1 MTSPSPA
8 RLPTILGLTIKIVIT
23 TMKKIAIAAILVAF
37 PFAASFAQPQGN
49 DPVIMTVNGQPVL
62 RSEFEYSYNKNNSEG
77 VIDKKSVEE
86 YVDLFINYK
95 LKVAAALDARYD
107 TLTSYKKEFAQYRDQ
122 QVLPMLVTD
131 ADLETEAK
139 NIYNQTVERIGPDGL
154 IKPAHILLRADQ
166 QAPQAEWDAAKV
178 RIDSIYQAL
187 KAGADF
193 AELATRLSQDP
204 GSARQGGE
212 LPFVQHGQLVKEFE
226 DAAFALQPGE
236 MSGVVKSPY
245 GYHIILMKERKML
258 EPFEHHHDAILRF
271 MEQRNMREQIAQQ
284 KVQKMVD
291 ESEGKLTRDQLMVQ
305 KANELSK
312 DDSDLRYLI
321 QEYHDGLLLYE
332 ISNNLVWDKAAKDE
346 AGLKDYFLKHKANYA
361 WDEPRF
367 KGIAYHVKDKADV
380 KGVKNCVKKLPF
392 DQWAEALRTTF
403 NADSVIRIRV
413 EKGIFKC
420 GDNAFIDKVVFKKDT
435 TYNSLKDYPIDA
447 HYGKM
452 LKKGPEDYTDVRGL
466 VVADYQEQLEKEWVA
481 DLRRRYTFKVNDD
494 VLKTVNN
501 HE

>member
-1 MTSPSPA
+1 MKNTWEI
-8 RLPTILGLTIKIVIT
+8 RPTGLLLIIFSLCFSH
-23 TMKKIAIAAILVAF
+23 AVA
-37 PFAASFAQPQGN
+37 QT
-49 DPVIMTVNGQPVL
+49 DPVVMTVNGQPVL

-95 LKVAAALDARYD
+95 LKVCAAIDAHYD
-107 TLTSYKKEFAQYRDQ
+107 TLTSFKKEFAQYRDQ
-122 QVLPMLVTD
+122 QVLPMLVSD
-131 ADLETEAK
+131 ADMEAEAK
-139 NIYNQTVERIGPDGL
+139 KIYDETVERIGSDGL
-154 IKPAHILLRADQ
+154 IKTAHILLRADQ
-166 QAPQAEWDAAKV
+166 QAPQEEWDKAKV

-193 AELATRLSQDP
+193 ADLAKRLSQDP

-212 LPFVQHGQLVKEFE
+212 LPFVQHGQLVKEYE
-226 DAAFALQPGE
+226 DAAFPLQPGE

-258 EPFEHHHDAILRF
+258 EPFEFHHDAIMKF
-271 MEQRNMREQIAQQ
+271 MEQRNLRDQIAQQ
-284 KVQKMVD
+284 KVDKIVKDSDGRLTQAAFLEQKSD
-291 ESEGKLTRDQLMVQ
+291 ELAQGDM
-305 KANELSK
+305 
-312 DDSDLRYLI
+312 DLRYLI

-346 AGLKDYFLKHKANYA
+346 AGLAQYFKKHKKNYA

-367 KGIAYHVKDKADV
+367 KGIAYHVKEQGDV
-380 KGVKNCVKKLPF
+380 KAVRDCVKKLAF
-392 DQWAEALRTTF
+392 DKWADALRTTF

-413 EKGIFKC
+413 EKGIFKK
-420 GDNAFIDKVVFKKDT
+420 GDNAFIDSVVFKKDT
-435 TYNSLKDYPIDA
+435 TVNHLKDYPIDA
-447 HYGKM
+447 HYGKI

-466 VVADYQEQLEKEWVA
+466 VVADYQEQLEREWVA
-481 DLRRRYTFKVNDD
+481 ELRRRYTFQVNED

-501 HE
+501 HAASGLNDK